1 MQLRHVAKV
10 VVAVDPY
17 TFKTFGTAFP
27 VVAAPGKPKPEP
39 EPEPE
44 PELTKTPDLGNE
56 KAVRILKHID
66 QWTGR
71 ITLFRADQSNL

>member
-27 VVAAPGKPKPEP
+27 VVAAPGKPKPK
-39 EPEPE
+39 